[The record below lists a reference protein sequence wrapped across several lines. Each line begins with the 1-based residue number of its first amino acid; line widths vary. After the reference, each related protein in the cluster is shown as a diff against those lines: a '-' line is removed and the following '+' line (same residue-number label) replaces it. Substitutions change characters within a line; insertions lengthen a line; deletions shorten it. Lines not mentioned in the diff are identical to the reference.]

1 MSNSK
6 LNDMILSI
14 ALLAISAAA
23 IMVFGSSLGF
33 WEPIVGFGASRQ
45 YNDYL
50 GWGVV
55 AISILG
61 IIYNIVKNNEGSHII
76 KPLFALVLG
85 LIILS
90 STIMSFFVTPV
101 RYPPIHDITTN
112 VVNPPEFVFLDD
124 NRPGA
129 KNTLVYGGEDVAK
142 QQLKAFPEIKP
153 IISTLS
159 PDKAYEKALNIASS
173 MGWEIVNMD
182 STLYHFESTAR
193 TRFFNFAD
201 DVVVQ
206 VVKIDNGSRVDIRSV
221 SRIGRSDRGVNAQRI
236 LAFTE
241 QFEK

>member
-1 MSNSK
+1 MSNST
-6 LNDMILSI
+6 LNDTILSI

-33 WEPIVGFGASRQ
+33 WEPIVGFAASRQ
-45 YNDYL
+45 YNDYI

-55 AISILG
+55 AISIFG
-61 IIYNIVKNNEGSHII
+61 ILYNIIKNNEDSHVI

-85 LIILS
+85 LVILS
-90 STIMSFFVTPV
+90 TTIMNFFVTPV

-112 VVNPPEFVFLDD
+112 ISNPPEFIFL
-124 NRPGA
+124 NESRPGA
-129 KNTLVYGGEDVAK
+129 KNSLVYGGQEVAD
-142 QQLKAFPEIKP
+142 QQLTAFPSIKP
-153 IISTLS
+153 IITTLS

-173 MGWEIVNMD
+173 MGWEMVSTD
-182 STLYHFESTAR
+182 PTLYHFESTAR

-221 SRIGRSDRGVNAQRI
+221 SRIGRGDRGMNAQRI
-236 LAFTE
+236 IAFTE